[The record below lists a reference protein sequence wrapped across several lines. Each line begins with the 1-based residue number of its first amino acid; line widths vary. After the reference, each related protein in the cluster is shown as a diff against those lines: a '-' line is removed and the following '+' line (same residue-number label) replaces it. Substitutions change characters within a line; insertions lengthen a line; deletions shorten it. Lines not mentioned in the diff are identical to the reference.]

1 MEQGQ
6 IKKMCDAT
14 DDKSFQAF
22 LRDEGWKYDT
32 EDDILTAYARKVKS
46 YQGTPLTEDEFLAE
60 LGIKYALEGRRLY
73 TKLYPL
79 VETGALR
86 ASDLYNY
93 ARFKWC
99 LRHPEAVIA
108 CETGPKRWAVN
119 NCGEEIPTE
128 RAKQIIN
135 DEWGFEINRIEILGT
150 PYYDATDWNFIHFR
164 CANVDWVMHNDSL
177 DQVYQ

>member
-93 ARFKWC
+93 ARFK
-99 LRHPEAVIA
+99 LS
-108 CETGPKRWAVN
+108 
-119 NCGEEIPTE
+119 
-128 RAKQIIN
+128 
-135 DEWGFEINRIEILGT
+135 L
-150 PYYDATDWNFIHFR
+150 IHI
-164 CANVDWVMHNDSL
+164 
-177 DQVYQ
+177 

>member
-1 MEQGQ
+1 MEQEQ
-6 IKKMCDAT
+6 IKKMCDTT
-14 DDKSFQAF
+14 DDKPFQAF

-32 EDDILTAYARKVKS
+32 EEDILTAYARKEKS
-46 YQGTPLTEDEFLAE
+46 YQGIPLTEDEFLSE
-60 LGIKYALEGRRLY
+60 LGIEYALEGRQLY
-73 TKLYPL
+73 AKLCPL
-79 VETGALR
+79 VQSGALK

-119 NCGEEIPTE
+119 NCGEEIPAE

-135 DEWGFEINRIEILGT
+135 DEWGLEISRIEILGT
-150 PYYDATDWNFIHFR
+150 SYYDATDWNFIRFR
-164 CANVDWVMHNDSL
+164 CAGVDWVMHNDSL
-177 DQVYQ
+177 DQIYQ